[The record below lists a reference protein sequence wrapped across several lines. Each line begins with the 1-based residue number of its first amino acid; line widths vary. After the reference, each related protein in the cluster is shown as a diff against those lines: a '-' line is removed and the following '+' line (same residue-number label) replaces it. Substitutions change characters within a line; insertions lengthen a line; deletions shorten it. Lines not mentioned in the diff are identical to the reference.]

1 MSEQLG
7 SSSPA
12 LDGVIVLDLTQFE
25 SGTVCTETL
34 AWLGATVIK
43 IELPGQG
50 EAGRVSSSDI
60 EGVDSVHFIILNAN
74 KKSVTVNLK
83 HPDGKAILRKL
94 IKKTDVFVE
103 NFRPQTIERLGFDYD
118 SVNRINPRIIYAQ
131 IKGFGSDSPYAHFPA
146 FDPIGQA
153 TGGAMSITGDAD
165 GPPMRPGPNLADS
178 GAGIHAA
185 MGILAALFQRTVT
198 GIGQH
203 IEVAMQDVI
212 INFCRSAYGK
222 QIMTGEPTERVGNG
236 MPMAKVAPAGL
247 YPCAPG
253 GTNDYVYI
261 YASRHGGS
269 PQWIRLLKTIG
280 HRDLI
285 DDPRFATPESRYEYR
300 HEIDELITAWTSQR
314 SKFEA
319 MELLGNAGVP
329 AGAVQTTAELIQDPY
344 LRQHGMFAQ
353 IDHPERG
360 EMIIPGFPIKMS
372 ASDVKVE
379 SAPLLGEHTDAIF
392 TEMLGMTTDEL
403 RKLRSEGV
411 I

>member
-1 MSEQLG
+1 MSKQSDR
-7 SSSPA
+7 SSAA
-12 LDGVIVLDLTQFE
+12 LDGVVILDLTQFE

-60 EGVDSVHFIILNAN
+60 EGADSVHFIILNAN

-94 IKKTDVFVE
+94 IEKADVFVE

-118 SVNRINPRIIYAQ
+118 RVNKINPRIIYAQ

-178 GAGIHAA
+178 GAGIHTA

-198 GIGQH
+198 GRGQR

-212 INFCRSAYGK
+212 IGYCRSAYGK
-222 QIMTGEPTERVGNG
+222 QIMTREPTERVGNG
-236 MPMAKVAPAGL
+236 MAMAEVAPAGL

-253 GTNDYVYI
+253 GVNDYVYI
-261 YASRHGGS
+261 YASRHAGS
-269 PQWIRLLKTIG
+269 PQWVRLLKTIG
-280 HRDLI
+280 HTDLI

-300 HEIDELITAWTSQR
+300 HEIDELITAWTSKR
-314 SKFEA
+314 SKVEA

-329 AGAVQTTAELIQDPY
+329 AGAVQTTAELIHDPY
-344 LRQHGMFAQ
+344 LREHGMFAQ

-360 EMIIPGFPIKMS
+360 EMIIPGFPVKMS

-379 SAPLLGEHTDAIF
+379 AAPLLGEHTDAIF
-392 TEMLGMTTDEL
+392 TEMLGMTADEL
-403 RKLRSEGV
+403 TRLRSQGV